1 VEILAMLGRGASNQE
16 IAGALV
22 ISPKTV
28 DHHVSAVLRKLGVGN
43 RRAAG
48 RAAVE
53 LGIGLGGTAKD
64 GESAARIAR

>member
-16 IAGALV
+16 IAGTLV

-28 DHHVSAVLRKLGVGN
+28 DHHVSAVLRKLGVDN

-48 RAAVE
+48 RAATE
-53 LGIGLGGTAKD
+53 LGIGLGGPAKD
-64 GESAARIAR
+64 RESAARIAD